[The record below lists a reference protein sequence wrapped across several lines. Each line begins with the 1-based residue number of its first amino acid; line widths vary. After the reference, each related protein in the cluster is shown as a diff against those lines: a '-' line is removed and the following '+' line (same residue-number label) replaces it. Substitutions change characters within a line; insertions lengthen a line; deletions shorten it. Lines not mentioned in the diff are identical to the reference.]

1 MPITARPPTQELV
14 NLVGALGGKWHGA
27 TAMCRCPSHADGEAS
42 LSLRQGDRGILV
54 HCFAGC
60 ASDDVLRE
68 LRRVRP
74 GQTYSRPVITE
85 PRDPGLLITRMWSE
99 GRPIAGTAAE
109 RYLLGRRLDP
119 RFADLRYHPRCPK
132 GAKPLTVFLPALLV
146 GVRNDVGITA
156 IQRIFLDLERGG
168 YRDKMLIGETG
179 TGSWRGMPVTDTLAI
194 AEGYEDASAFMQLHG
209 VPCWA
214 ALGAK
219 RLGLLSVPATVS
231 CVILAEDNGRE
242 GRKAGGIAFRAYR
255 DQGLTVRRMP
265 PPRRYGDWAEVLA
278 DQ

>member
-14 NLVGALGGKWHGA
+14 NLVGALGGKWHCA

-146 GVRNDVGITA
+146 GVRNTSGS
-156 IQRIFLDLERGG
+156 QR
-168 YRDKMLIGETG
+168 
-179 TGSWRGMPVTDTLAI
+179 S
-194 AEGYEDASAFMQLHG
+194 SAFS
-209 VPCWA
+209 WTSNA
-214 ALGAK
+214 AAISTK
-219 RLGLLSVPATVS
+219 CSSARP
-231 CVILAEDNGRE
+231 GRE
-242 GRKAGGIAFRAYR
+242 AGAACRSPTRSRSRRATRTRRPSCSCTAFPAGPPLEPSASVSSAFLRLCRA
-255 DQGLTVRRMP
+255 
-265 PPRRYGDWAEVLA
+265 
-278 DQ
+278 

>member
-60 ASDDVLRE
+60 RSDDVLRE

-74 GQTYSRPVITE
+74 GQNYSRPDISE
-85 PRDPGLLITRMWSE
+85 PRDPGQLITRMWRE
-99 GRPIAGTAAE
+99 GRPIADTPAE
-109 RYLLGRRLDP
+109 RYLQGRRLDP
-119 RFADLRYHPRCPK
+119 SFADLRYHPRCPK

-146 GVRNDVGITA
+146 GVRSDAGITA
-156 IQRIFLDLERGG
+156 IQRIFLAPDGEG
-168 YRDKMLIGETG
+168 YLDKMLIGETG
-179 TGSWRGMPVTDTLAI
+179 TGSWRGMPATDTLAI
-194 AEGYEDASAFMQLHG
+194 AEGYEDASAFSQLNG
-209 VPCWA
+209 IPCWA

-219 RLGLLSVPATVS
+219 RLGLLSLPATVS
-231 CVILAEDNGRE
+231 TVILAEDNGRE
-242 GRKAGGIAFRAYR
+242 GRKAGAIAFRAYR

-265 PPRRYGDWAEVLA
+265 PPRRYGDWAEVLE